1 MSTTITT
8 PANETRK
15 AVKKQFAILKHKRQM
30 LTILVLLFICVI
42 GWVVV
47 SLFAAQQKTKID
59 SKLLKYAQPLTANLD
74 LATLNSLEEKR
85 SFTEAELSNFP
96 IFRVFTD
103 QLHEQQSGPQPP
115 QLLKRHKDRLIW
127 IKLTMS
133 HLRVFV
139 SLIFRIASN
148 LFFI

>member
-59 SKLLKYAQPLTANLD
+59 NKLLKYAQPLTANLD

-103 QLHEQQSGPQPP
+103 PRTREEKIISIDQPLPTPTPRATVRPTATPTPQTP
-115 QLLKRHKDRLIW
+115 
-127 IKLTMS
+127 
-133 HLRVFV
+133 
-139 SLIFRIASN
+139 
-148 LFFI
+148 